1 MAAGL
6 TVGDFSRI
14 THLSVKTLRHYHEV
28 GLLEPTTVNSGT
40 GYRYYSADQ
49 IPTAQVIRRLRDLEN
64 RECPG
69 WQGRDDDGGAQSAR
83 TAPAHP
89 PRQW

>member
-1 MAAGL
+1 MAFAIADAGASGL
-6 TVGDFSRI
+6 GE
-14 THLSVKTLRHYHEV
+14 HLIADLQMIRRHV
-28 GLLEPTTVNSGT
+28 
-40 GYRYYSADQ
+40 RQ
-49 IPTAQVIRRLRDLEN
+49 RRLRDLEN

>member
-1 MAAGL
+1 MAFAVADAGARD
-6 TVGDFSRI
+6 VGFDDER
-14 THLSVKTLRHYHEV
+14 
-28 GLLEPTTVNSGT
+28 
-40 GYRYYSADQ
+40 GYGHVRQ
-49 IPTAQVIRRLRDLEN
+49 RRLRDLEN
-64 RECPG
+64 RKCPG